1 LGCTTRKINPN
12 FSLCPLKNIGINCPG
27 CGLGRSISYALHG
40 NFKQSLNTH
49 PVGIPAIVILV
60 HRILSLIIYHSKI
73 HLKNK
78 KGEIPM
84 TSVSQLMPYLEGDEM
99 VFIQGLIKDM
109 TEDQTRQF
117 ATLYENKRKD
127 PKTILIV
134 TLLGF
139 LGIAGIQR
147 FLLNQIGMGLL
158 YLFTAGLCFI
168 GTIIDLVK
176 YKELTFEYNSK
187 IAQQVAVMVK
197 GSN

>member
-1 LGCTTRKINPN
+1 
-12 FSLCPLKNIGINCPG
+12 
-27 CGLGRSISYALHG
+27 
-40 NFKQSLNTH
+40 
-49 PVGIPAIVILV
+49 
-60 HRILSLIIYHSKI
+60 
-73 HLKNK
+73 
-78 KGEIPM
+78 M
-84 TSVSQLMPYLEGDEM
+84 TNVYQLMPYLEGDEM

-109 TEDQTRQF
+109 TEDQARQF
-117 ATLYENKRKD
+117 ATLYENKRKN
-127 PKTILIV
+127 PQTILIV

-158 YLFTAGLCFI
+158 YLFTAGLCVI

-176 YKELTFEYNSK
+176 YKKLTFEYNSK